1 MPTKPLDDF
10 DIFHIDVLSLKDDKA
25 KLALVMVSLL
35 PRILAIA
42 EENESTNRPMYLFV
56 DEAHLQL
63 DIDVLVAYFTLI
75 AKVARK
81 IGLWLVLITQ
91 NVSDLKS
98 EKAKKILSLCET
110 WIVLS
115 LSENEI
121 ENIKEFKPI
130 TKEQESLIRSLRTQK
145 GLYSEAM
152 LINTNYQG
160 IFRVIPPRE
169 LLAILLNNTEEKQH
183 RAQLEA
189 EHGYD
194 KAIEIMAQNLYDN
207 AADNHNGAVFHG
219 D

>member
-1 MPTKPLDDF
+1 
-10 DIFHIDVLSLKDDKA
+10 
-25 KLALVMVSLL
+25 
-35 PRILAIA
+35 
-42 EENESTNRPMYLFV
+42 
-56 DEAHLQL
+56 
-63 DIDVLVAYFTLI
+63 LI

-110 WIVLS
+110 MIVLS

-121 ENIKEFKPI
+121 ENLKAFKPL
-130 TKEQESLIRSLRTQK
+130 TKEQENLIRSLRTQK

-169 LLAILLNNTEEKQH
+169 LLALLLNNTDEKQL
-183 RAQLEA
+183 RKQLEE

-194 KAIEIMAQNLYDN
+194 KAIEIMAEHLYGH
-207 AADNHNGAVFHG
+207 AADNPDSAVFHG
-219 D
+219 G